1 MTIAARCR
9 LALLVLAAA
18 PFAAGCSETHA
29 PAATNSTAGEDAG
42 NRAVAT
48 APDAKQDITV
58 GLDSPGLLGGPA
70 STEFKQNPSQD
81 AHGAV
86 AETSKTPSLPAN
98 NVAASRLPSGAGGAS
113 DITFDTIKFP
123 MEKTE
128 RFRSEMLTPAI
139 RALDGKRIRIR
150 GYILP
155 SFQQTGI
162 TQFVLVR
169 DNMQCCFGPGAALY
183 DCIVVEMTPGKS
195 TEFKVQPV
203 TVEGAFS
210 VSELLD
216 PDGKCLAIYHLTGES
231 VR

>member
-18 PFAAGCSETHA
+18 PFAAGCGESHA
-29 PAATNSTAGEDAG
+29 PAATSSAAGDDVG
-42 NRAVAT
+42 NRAAST
-48 APDAKQDITV
+48 ASGPKQDIAV
-58 GLDSPGLLGGPA
+58 GLHSSGQVGGPA
-70 STEFKQNPSQD
+70 STEIKQNSPQNARD
-81 AHGAV
+81 AA
-86 AETSKTPSLPAN
+86 AKTAKTPAAPASN
-98 NVAASRLPSGAGGAS
+98 AAVSRLPSGAGGAS

-128 RFRSEMLTPAI
+128 RYRSEMLTPAI
-139 RALDGKRIRIR
+139 RALEGRRIRIR

-183 DCIVVEMTPGKS
+183 DCIVVEMAAGKS

-203 TVEGAFS
+203 TVEGVFS
-210 VSELLD
+210 ISELLD
-216 PDGKCLAIYHLTGES
+216 PDGKCLAVFHLTGES